1 MRLLDFKVRVLSGT
15 AADENC
21 GKGGCGTASHVR
33 VLVESGD
40 AQKRWVTVG
49 VSHNVIE
56 ASFQAMEDAINYK
69 LFSDDKEKLTK
80 ALRG

>member
-1 MRLLDFKVRVLSGT
+1 
-15 AADENC
+15 
-21 GKGGCGTASHVR
+21 

-40 AQKRWVTVG
+40 AHRRWVTVG
-49 VSHNVIE
+49 VSHDVIE
-56 ASFQAMEDAINYK
+56 ASFQALEDAINYK